1 MVPERL
7 NRPIW
12 WLGSLLFERMSGFI
26 ANFWW
31 AFLSPASLISIIR
44 MLLSSSNFEFSTS
57 HWPFNVQCSIIN
69 TDTYWC
75 LVKVHLHLASL
86 NYFIAVTNLLT
97 IILISIWANER
108 FIIYNL
114 RGIWDQTTMMMICSM
129 LRRFQ
134 IKNRG
139 EMLILFTVG
148 WCDSVSKTFI
158 FGIGFVNRSRWKMR
172 FKLSPFNNEKKYR
185 EDNIGVLATEKH
197 SIDIMTLV

>member
-1 MVPERL
+1 MARQFIVWTNER
-7 NRPIW
+7 IHC
-12 WLGSLLFERMSGFI
+12 E
-26 ANFWW
+26 
-31 AFLSPASLISIIR
+31 FLVGIFSPASLISIIR
-44 MLLSSSNFEFSTS
+44 MLLTSSNFEFSTS
-57 HWPFNVQCSIIN
+57 HLPFNVQCSIIN

-97 IILISIWANER
+97 IILMSIWANER